1 MSRRRFVQTAFAA
14 AGLGLLPAG
23 AFALQYTPRPSP
35 EKWAILYGSRYGS
48 ARDAAVW
55 IAEGLGGIAH
65 VFDAKEKP
73 DAAGFDHWIIGGG
86 IYYGGVD
93 QALTEWIAAHRETLA
108 SRTRA
113 VFVVAGSAGTPG
125 AEEYVAHLAEACGS
139 TPRWKVAFP
148 GRVTRRLLSPADDQT
163 LEGFYRSTHQP
174 YEDYDRLTRKMAF
187 DFGDLIHR
195 ESTTAVA
202 APPPTSAHP

>member
-1 MSRRRFVQTAFAA
+1 MNRRRFVQTAVAA

-35 EKWAILYGSRYGS
+35 EKWAILYGSRYGA

-55 IAEGLGGIAH
+55 IAEGMGGIAH

-73 DAAGFDHWIIGGG
+73 DATRFDHWVIGGG
-86 IYYGGVD
+86 IYYGSFD
-93 QALTEWIAAHRETLA
+93 QALTEWVVANRDALTT
-108 SRTRA
+108 RTRA

-125 AEEYVAHLAEACGS
+125 AASYVASLAEACGGS
-139 TPRWKVAFP
+139 PRWKTDFP
-148 GRVTRRLLSPADDQT
+148 GRVTRRLLSPDDDKA
-163 LEGFYRSTHQP
+163 LDGFYRNLQQP

-202 APPPTSAHP
+202 APPSTAAQP